1 MVTGVRGPNE
11 SLIGVTGSRHQL
23 GTPSLVIDVDIMDA
37 NIASMARH
45 AEAHGYEVRPVA
57 KIHKS
62 VEITRRQ
69 VAAGGRG
76 PCCAT
81 LAEVEVMVDAGFSDV
96 MLFTSVVTAP
106 KLDRLARVNA
116 RAEDLIVCVDH
127 AANVVQIGEAAR
139 RSGRPI
145 RVLVDLETGSYR
157 TGVVGEDAAVA
168 LARLIVDTEGL
179 EYAGVQGYTGHH
191 MNTADYDARRARGL
205 AVVEPVVRAVERL
218 RAEGLEPEIVSGG
231 GTGSH
236 DFDHELDVFT
246 EIQAG
251 TYVLMDTNYYN
262 VVQRSDEPSPFGP
275 ALFVRTTVISNCQP
289 EFVMT
294 DAGIK
299 EVDVI
304 FGIENPAI
312 LRGAPP
318 GAVYEMAGD
327 DMGKVR
333 FANPARD
340 RLEVGDVVEILAS
353 HCYQTIVLYR
363 YFHVVSGDT
372 LVDIW
377 PVDAYDSW

>member
-1 MVTGVRGPNE
+1 MVTGARGPNE
-11 SLIGVTGSRHQL
+11 SLIGVAGSRHQL
-23 GTPSLVIDVDIMDA
+23 GTPSLVIDADIMDA
-37 NIASMARH
+37 NIASMAKH
-45 AEAHGYEVRPVA
+45 AAAHGYEVRPVA

-62 VEITRRQ
+62 IEITRRQ
-69 VAAGGRG
+69 VEAGGRG

-81 LAEVEVMVDAGFSDV
+81 LAEVEVMVDAGFSDT

-106 KLDRLARVNA
+106 KLDRLARINA
-116 RAEDLIVCVDH
+116 RAEGLIVCVDH

-157 TGVVGEDAAVA
+157 TGVVGEEAAVE

-191 MNTADYDARRARGL
+191 MNTADYDARRTRGL
-205 AVVEPVVRAVERL
+205 AVIEPVVRAVERL

-236 DFDHELDVFT
+236 AFDHELDVFT

-262 VVQRSDEPSPFGP
+262 VVQRRDEPSPFGP

-304 FGIENPAI
+304 FGIANPAI

-333 FANPARD
+333 FANPGRD

-377 PVDAYDSW
+377 PVDAYDNW

>member
-1 MVTGVRGPNE
+1 MVTGARGPNE
-11 SLIGVTGSRHQL
+11 SLIGVAGSRHQL

-37 NIASMARH
+37 NIASMAQH
-45 AEAHGYEVRPVA
+45 AAAHGYEVRPVA

-62 VEITRRQ
+62 IEITRRQ
-69 VAAGGRG
+69 VEAGGRG

-106 KLDRLARVNA
+106 KLDRLARINA

-127 AANVVQIGEAAR
+127 AANVVQIAEAAR

-145 RVLVDLETGSYR
+145 KVLVDLETGSYR

-205 AVVEPVVRAVERL
+205 AVIEPVVRAVERL

-236 DFDHELDVFT
+236 AFDHELDVFT

-262 VVQRSDEPSPFGP
+262 VVQRRDEPSPFGP

-333 FANPARD
+333 FANPGQD

-363 YFHVVSGDT
+363 YFHVVRGDT

-377 PVDAYDSW
+377 PVDAYDNW

>member
-1 MVTGVRGPNE
+1 MTMGTRGPNE
-11 SLIGVTGSRHQL
+11 HLIGVPGSRHQL

-37 NIASMARH
+37 NIASLAEH
-45 AEAHGYEVRPVA
+45 AAAHDYEVRPVG

-62 VEITRRQ
+62 IEITRRQ
-69 VAAGGRG
+69 VEAGGRG

-81 LAEVEVMVDAGFSDV
+81 LAECEVFVDAGFSDV

-106 KLDRLARVNA
+106 KLDRIAELNA
-116 RAEDLIVCVDH
+116 RAEDFIVCADH
-127 AANVVQIGEAAR
+127 AANVIQLGEAAR
-139 RSGRPI
+139 RSGRSLKVI
-145 RVLVDLETGSYR
+145 VDLETGSYR
-157 TGVVGEDAAVA
+157 TGLVGEQAAVD
-168 LARLIVDTEGL
+168 LARLIVDTDGL

-191 MNTADYDARRARGL
+191 MNTVDLEARRSRGL
-205 AVVEPVVRAVERL
+205 EVIEPVVRAVERL

-231 GTGSH
+231 GTGTH
-236 DFDHELDVFT
+236 DIDHELGVFT

-251 TYVLMDTNYYN
+251 TYVLMDTNYHN
-262 VVQRSDEPSPFGP
+262 VVMRQDEPHPFGP

-289 EFVMT
+289 EFAIT

-304 FGIENPAI
+304 FGIENPVI

-318 GAVYEMAGD
+318 GAVYEVAGD
-327 DMGKVR
+327 DMGKIR
-333 FANPARD
+333 FANPGRD
-340 RLEVGDVVEILAS
+340 RLEVGDVVEILPP
-353 HCYQTIVLYR
+353 HCYQTTVLYR

-377 PVDAYDSW
+377 PVDAYDNW

>member
-1 MVTGVRGPNE
+1 MTMGARGPNE
-11 SLIGVTGSRHQL
+11 RLIGVPGSRHQL

-37 NIASMARH
+37 NIASLAEH
-45 AEAHGYEVRPVA
+45 AAAHDYEVRPVG

-62 VEITRRQ
+62 IEITRRQ
-69 VAAGGRG
+69 VEAGGRG

-81 LAEVEVMVDAGFSDV
+81 LAEAEVFVDAGFSDV

-106 KLDRLARVNA
+106 KLDRIAKLNA
-116 RAEDLIVCVDH
+116 RAEGFIVCADH
-127 AANVVQIGEAAR
+127 AANVLQLGEAAR

-145 RVLVDLETGSYR
+145 KVLVDLETGSYR
-157 TGVVGEDAAVA
+157 TGLVGEDAAVA

-191 MNTADYDARRARGL
+191 MNTVDFEPRRERGL
-205 AVVEPVVRAVERL
+205 EIVEPIVRAVERL

-231 GTGSH
+231 GTGTH
-236 DFDHELDVFT
+236 DIDYELGVFT

-262 VVQRSDEPSPFGP
+262 VVMRRDEAHPFGP

-289 EFVMT
+289 DFAIT

-304 FGIENPAI
+304 FGIENPVI

-318 GAVYEMAGD
+318 GAIYEVAGD
-327 DMGKVR
+327 DMGRIR
-333 FANPARD
+333 FANPAED
-340 RLEVGDVVEILAS
+340 RLEVGDVVEILTP
-353 HCYQTIVLYR
+353 HCYQTAVLYR

-377 PVDAYDSW
+377 PVDAYDNW

>member
-1 MVTGVRGPNE
+1 METGDRGPNE
-11 SLIGVTGSRHQL
+11 SLIGVPRSRHQL
-23 GTPSLVIDVDIMDA
+23 GTPSLVVDVDIMDA
-37 NIASMARH
+37 NIASMATH
-45 AEAHGYEVRPVA
+45 AASHGYEVRPVG

-62 VEITRRQ
+62 IEITRRQ
-69 VAAGGRG
+69 VEAGGRG

-81 LAEVEVMVDAGFSDV
+81 MAEVEVMVDAGFSDV

-106 KLDRLARVNA
+106 KLDRLAEINA
-116 RAEDLIVCVDH
+116 RAEGLIVCADH
-127 AANVVQIGEAAR
+127 AANVIQLGEAAR
-139 RSGRPI
+139 RSGRSI
-145 RVLVDLETGSYR
+145 KVLVDLETGSYR
-157 TGVVGEDAAVA
+157 TGIADEDEAVA

-179 EYAGVQGYTGHH
+179 EYSGVQGYTGHH
-191 MNTADYDARRARGL
+191 MNTADFDARRARGL
-205 AVVEPVVRAVERL
+205 EVLEPVVRVVERL
-218 RAEGLEPEIVSGG
+218 RAEGLDPEMVSGG
-231 GTGSH
+231 GTGTH
-236 DFDHELDVFT
+236 DIDHELGVFT

-262 VVQRSDEPSPFGP
+262 VVQRRDEPSPFGP

-289 EFVMT
+289 GFAIT

-304 FGIENPAI
+304 FGIDNPAI

-318 GAVYEMAGD
+318 GAVYEVVGD
-327 DMGKVR
+327 DMGKVT
-333 FANPARD
+333 FADPGRD
-340 RLEVGDVVEILAS
+340 HLDVGDVVEILPP

-377 PVDAYDSW
+377 PVDAYDNW